1 MNPVDLFRFAWQAL
15 IQNRRRSGLS
25 LLGVVVGVV
34 AVVSLTAIGEGA
46 LRFVT
51 DQFVSLGTSIVIVA
65 PGKNETTGG
74 IPMGVGVGGVPND
87 LTIQDTI
94 AVERRVQSV
103 RAAVPIS
110 FSTDSIDYAERSR
123 QVTIIGVSSEFKRL
137 QRLEMAS
144 GSFLP
149 ESHRDR
155 GAAVV
160 VLGRT
165 VARELLG
172 VENPLGATVR
182 IGGWR
187 MRVIGVLAKRGTQL
201 GLQIDEGVFVPTA
214 TGMRMANKSSVSQI
228 MLELF
233 PKANPERAIER
244 IKALLIE
251 RHDEEDFTCISQ
263 DAVMSS
269 LSSILRMLTLAVAGI
284 AAVSLAVAGI
294 GIMNV
299 MLVSVSERTSEIGLL
314 KALGANERQI
324 LTVFLVEAA
333 LLSMA
338 GGVIGLVLGTAIVML
353 GNFIYPAVELVTP
366 LWAIGA
372 VMLLSIGTG
381 VVFGVLPAWRAAGLD
396 PVAALQ
402 GH

>member
-1 MNPVDLFRFAWQAL
+1 MNPVDLFHFAWQAL
-15 IQNRRRSGLS
+15 TQNRRRSGLS

-46 LRFVT
+46 LRYVN
-51 DQFVSLGTSIVIVA
+51 DQFVSLGTSIVLVA
-65 PGKNETTGG
+65 PGKSETTGG
-74 IPMGVGVGGVPND
+74 IPMGVGGVPND
-87 LTIQDTI
+87 LTLQDTI
-94 AVERRVQSV
+94 AVERRVQAV

-110 FSTDSIDYAERSR
+110 ISTDSIDHAERSR
-123 QVTIIGVSSEFKRL
+123 NVTIVGVSSEFKRL

-149 ESHRDR
+149 RSHRDR
-155 GAAVV
+155 GSAVV
-160 VLGRT
+160 VLGQT
-165 VARELLG
+165 VAQELFGLD
-172 VENPLGATVR
+172 NPLGATVR

-187 MRVIGVLAKRGTQL
+187 MRVIGVLTERGTQL
-201 GLQIDEGVFVPTA
+201 GMQIDESVFVPTA
-214 TGMRMANKSSVSQI
+214 TGMRMANNSSVSRI

-233 PKANPERAIER
+233 PKADPELAIEEV
-244 IKALLIE
+244 KTLLIE

-263 DAVMSS
+263 DAVMDS
-269 LSSILRMLTLAVAGI
+269 LSSILKMLTLAVAGI

-299 MLVSVSERTSEIGLL
+299 MLVSVSERTGEIGLL

-324 LTVFLVEAA
+324 LMVFLVEAA

-338 GGVIGLVLGTAIVML
+338 GGVVGLVLGTAIVML
-353 GNFIYPAVELVTP
+353 GNFVYPAVELVTP
-366 LWAIGA
+366 FWAIGA
-372 VMLLSIGTG
+372 VLFLSIGSG

>member
-1 MNPVDLFRFAWQAL
+1 MNPVDLFHFAWQAL
-15 IQNRRRSGLS
+15 TQNRRRSGLS

-46 LRFVT
+46 LRYVN

-65 PGKNETTGG
+65 PGKSETTGG
-74 IPMGVGVGGVPND
+74 IPMGVGGVPND
-87 LTIQDTI
+87 LTLQDTI

-110 FSTDSIDYAERSR
+110 ISTDSIDHAERSR
-123 QVTIIGVSSEFKRL
+123 NVTIVGVSSEFKRL

-149 ESHRDR
+149 SSHRDR

-165 VARELLG
+165 VAQELFG
-172 VENPLGATVR
+172 NDNPLGATVR

-187 MRVIGVLAKRGTQL
+187 MRVIGMLAERGTQL
-201 GLQIDEGVFVPTA
+201 GMQIDESVFVPTA
-214 TGMRMANKSSVSQI
+214 TGMRMANNSSVSRI

-233 PKANPERAIER
+233 PKADPELAIEEV
-244 IKALLIE
+244 KTLLIE

-263 DAVMSS
+263 DAVMDS

-299 MLVSVSERTSEIGLL
+299 MLVSVSERTGEIGLL

-324 LTVFLVEAA
+324 LMVFLVEAA

-338 GGVIGLVLGTAIVML
+338 GGVVGLVLGTAIVML
-353 GNFIYPAVELVTP
+353 GDFFYPAVELVTP
-366 LWAIGA
+366 FWAIGA
-372 VMLLSIGTG
+372 VLLLSIGTG

>member
-1 MNPVDLFRFAWQAL
+1 MSTVDLFRFAWQAL
-15 IQNRRRSGLS
+15 TQNRRRSGLS
-25 LLGVVVGVV
+25 LLGVVIGVV

-74 IPMGVGVGGVPND
+74 IPMGVGGVPND
-87 LTIQDTI
+87 LTLQDTI

-103 RAAVPIS
+103 RAAVPVS

-123 QVTIIGVSSEFKRL
+123 MVTIVGVSSEFKRL

-149 ESHRDR
+149 KSHRDR

-165 VARELLG
+165 VARELFG
-172 VENPLGATVR
+172 IENPLGATVR

-187 MRVIGVLAKRGTQL
+187 MRVIGVLAESGTQL
-201 GLQIDEGVFVPTA
+201 GMQIDENVFVPTA
-214 TGMRMANKSSVSQI
+214 TGMRMANKSSVSRI

-233 PKANPERAIER
+233 PKADPELAIEEV
-244 IKALLIE
+244 KALLIE

-263 DAVMSS
+263 DAVMNS

-284 AAVSLAVAGI
+284 AAISLAVAGI

-299 MLVSVSERTSEIGLL
+299 MLVSVSERTGEVGLL

-324 LTVFLVEAA
+324 LAIFLVEAA
-333 LLSMA
+333 LLSTA
-338 GGVIGLVLGTAIVML
+338 GGVVGLVLGTAIVML
-353 GNFIYPAVELVTP
+353 GNSFYPAVEIVTP